1 MFNRRVVLSLSL
13 SLILTGVSAAAQQV
27 TTTDGLSLRQTVTQ
41 LTVPVTASAAVGE
54 AINLATALEV
64 ATSPLATSAG
74 AFVFK
79 IDPATGLRVRTATTF
94 GPSFAERVLTAGEG
108 KISVAANLIVATYD
122 KLGDIP
128 LSRMRLTNVSAPT
141 PTIAREG
148 LASLVLSSE
157 TLSIS
162 GALGATDKIDILFA
176 VPLVKV
182 KLEGITWVETAAGE
196 VPLRVEGGGIAS
208 GLGDIA
214 VGAKFRL
221 LRFGKDEPDPGGIGF
236 ILTNRLPTGD
246 KDNFRGLGIYRSLGS
261 VIVSAG
267 RGKLRPHA
275 NAGFE
280 WWSKGITV
288 VSDPLRNTAVTVRH
302 QWQYAAGIEFEASPK
317 LTLNV
322 DGIGRHI
329 RGGGR
334 VGYRV
339 ETPPPNPLGVTAV
352 ETAITLSQ
360 GIQKFS
366 VAPGVKWNVKGTFV
380 LAFNALIAVKDSG
393 LHDRFTPV
401 VGLDWTF

>member
-1 MFNRRVVLSLSL
+1 MLNRRVAISLSL
-13 SLILTGVSAAAQQV
+13 VLTLTGGSAAAQKV

-41 LTVPVTASAAVGE
+41 LTVPVTASPAVGE

-79 IDPATGLRVRTATTF
+79 VDPATGLRVRTATTF
-94 GPSFAERVLTAGEG
+94 GPAFSERVLTAGEG
-108 KISVAANLIVATYD
+108 KISVAANLTVATYD
-122 KLGDIP
+122 KLGSLE
-128 LSRMRLTNVSAPT
+128 LSRMPLTTVSAPS
-141 PTIAREG
+141 PTVARQG
-148 LASLVLSSE
+148 LTSLVLSSE
-157 TLSIS
+157 TMSIS
-162 GALGATDKIDILFA
+162 GAMGATDKIDVLFA

-182 KLEGITWVETAAGE
+182 KLDGISWVETAAGE
-196 VPLRVEGGGIAS
+196 IPLRVEGGGIAS

-221 LRFGKDEPDPGGIGF
+221 LRFGEDEPDPGGIGF
-236 ILTNRLPTGD
+236 ILMNRLPTGD
-246 KDNFRGLGIYRSLGS
+246 TENFRGLGIYRSLGS
-261 VIVSAG
+261 VIVSMG

-275 NAGFE
+275 NGGFE

-288 VSDPLRNTAVTVRH
+288 VSDSLRNTRVTVRH
-302 QWQYAAGIEFEASPK
+302 QWQYSAGVEFEASPK
-317 LTLNV
+317 LTLLV

-339 ETPPPNPLGVTAV
+339 ETPPPNPLGVTGV
-352 ETAITLSQ
+352 ETAITLAQ

-366 VAPGVKWNVKGTFV
+366 IAPGVKWNVKGTFV
-380 LAFNALIAVKDSG
+380 LSFNSLIAVKDSG

-401 VGLDWTF
+401 VGVDWTF